1 MTNLSDLFPAGAGKQ
16 VSFTASGNVSA
27 AGKPVILNTNGT
39 VTQVAQ
45 TGDGQGAVSN
55 LTSSDQP
62 AACLAVYNASADRTL
77 LIYEEGNV
85 LKMRVAQVSGTSL
98 TLGTAVTISSGYP
111 YYTTACYVSDRGADG
126 IVICFYDSGSTTTK
140 LFNTSITAGT
150 NTVTKGTE
158 INPTGITT
166 AKGTLTPS
174 SSTNAFVWT
183 FTDNGNSYYG
193 TCFAFLIG
201 SSTTITE
208 GSKTVFYSGNASY
221 VASSYDTNAAKT
233 MIIHRTYSAPNAQ
246 FKAIV
251 GTEASF
257 SVSFGSAT
265 DLTTSA
271 SATGSSYVG
280 TVYDSTAQKHFMFY
294 LEQYVY
300 KGLVGTISGTS
311 VSVGTAADLNTQ
323 GSSSLNVAEY
333 PLLGY
338 DPDTN
343 KVIMWVR
350 SAQSTSTAN
359 YLVASEI
366 AVSGTSF
373 TQSGWVQIGSNSY
386 YVTQEPFNNVAYDTT
401 ADTFVMCVGYSSS
414 GADQT
419 DAFTYQFASTNLTS
433 TNFLGISD
441 AAISSAAS
449 GNITIKG
456 GIAATGLS
464 SLTPASDYYV
474 QDDGTITT
482 VSSSVKAGKALSA
495 TAINLEYQS

>member
-16 VSFTASGNVSA
+16 VSFTASGNVTSS
-27 AGKPVILNTNGT
+27 GKPVILNSDGT
-39 VTQVAQ
+39 VSQITQ
-45 TGDGQGAVSN
+45 TGDGQGTVSN
-55 LTSSDQP
+55 LASDVPASS
-62 AACLAVYNASADRTL
+62 LAVYNASADRTL
-77 LIYEEGNV
+77 LIYEESNV

-111 YYTTACYVSDRGADG
+111 YYTTACYVPSRGADG
-126 IVICFYDSGSTTTK
+126 IVICFYDGGSSTTK

-166 AKGTLTPS
+166 ASGKLTQS
-174 SSTNAFVWT
+174 SSSDSFVWT

-193 TCFAFLIG
+193 TCFAFMIN
-201 SSTTITE
+201 SSTSIAE

-271 SATGSSYVG
+271 SASGSSYVG

-294 LEQYVY
+294 VEQDVY
-300 KGLVGTISGTS
+300 YGVVGTISGTS
-311 VSVGTAADLNTQ
+311 VSVGTAANLNQ
-323 GSSSLNVAEY
+323 GDSASNSANY

-350 SAQSTSTAN
+350 SAQDLSTAN

-386 YVTQEPFNNVAYDTT
+386 YITQEPFNLVPYDTT

-414 GADQT
+414 GADQC

-441 AAISSAAS
+441 AAISDTAS
-449 GNITIKG
+449 GNITMKG

-474 QDDGTITT
+474 TNAGAIATSGD
-482 VSSSVKAGKALSA
+482 VKIGKALSA

>member
-16 VSFTASGNVSA
+16 VSFTASGNVASS
-27 AGKPVILNTNGT
+27 GKPVVLNSDGT
-39 VTQVAQ
+39 VSQITQ
-45 TGDGQGAVSN
+45 TGDGQGTVSN
-55 LTSSDQP
+55 LASGIPASS
-62 AACLAVYNASADRTL
+62 LSVYNASADRTL

-166 AKGTLTPS
+166 GKGTLTPS

-221 VASSYDTNAAKT
+221 NASSYDTNAAKT
-233 MIIHRTYSAPNAQ
+233 MIIYRTYSAPNAQ

-251 GTEASF
+251 GTESSF

-474 QDDGTITT
+474 TNAGAIATSGD
-482 VSSSVKAGKALSA
+482 VKIGKALSA

>member
-16 VSFTASGNVSA
+16 VSFTASGNVTSS
-27 AGKPVILNTNGT
+27 GKPVVLNSDGT
-39 VTQVAQ
+39 VSQITQ
-45 TGDGQGAVSN
+45 TGDGQGTVSN
-55 LTSSDQP
+55 LASDVPASS
-62 AACLAVYNASADRTL
+62 LAVYNASADRTL
-77 LIYEEGNV
+77 LIYEESNV

-111 YYTTACYVSDRGADG
+111 YYTTACYVPSRGADG
-126 IVICFYDSGSTTTK
+126 IVICFYDGGSSTTK

-166 AKGTLTPS
+166 ASGKLTQS
-174 SSTNAFVWT
+174 SSSDSFVWT

-193 TCFAFLIG
+193 TCFAFMIN
-201 SSTTITE
+201 SSTSIAE

-271 SATGSSYVG
+271 SASGSSYVG

-294 LEQYVY
+294 VEQDVY
-300 KGLVGTISGTS
+300 YGVVGTISGTS
-311 VSVGTAADLNTQ
+311 VSVGTAANLNQ
-323 GSSSLNVAEY
+323 GDSASNSANY

-350 SAQSTSTAN
+350 SAQDLSTAN

-386 YVTQEPFNNVAYDTT
+386 YITQEPFNLVPYDTT

-414 GADQT
+414 GADQC

-441 AAISSAAS
+441 AAISDTAS
-449 GNITIKG
+449 GNITMKG

-474 QDDGTITT
+474 TNAGAIATSGD
-482 VSSSVKAGKALSA
+482 VKIGKALSA

>member
-16 VSFTASGNVSA
+16 VSFTASGNVTSS
-27 AGKPVILNTNGT
+27 GKPVVLNSDGT
-39 VTQVAQ
+39 VSQITQ
-45 TGDGQGAVSN
+45 TGDGQGTVSN
-55 LTSSDQP
+55 LASDIPASS
-62 AACLAVYNASADRTL
+62 LAVYNASADRTL
-77 LIYEEGNV
+77 LIYEESNV

-111 YYTTACYVSDRGADG
+111 YYTTACYVPSRGADG
-126 IVICFYDSGSTTTK
+126 IVICFYDASSYTTK

-166 AKGTLTPS
+166 ANGKLTQS
-174 SSTNAFVWT
+174 SSSDSFVWT
-183 FTDNGNSYYG
+183 FTDHNNSYYG
-193 TCFAFLIG
+193 TCFAFEIN
-201 SSTTITE
+201 SSTTVTE
-208 GSKTVFYSGNASY
+208 GSKTVFYSGNATY

-246 FKAIV
+246 FKALV

-271 SATGSSYVG
+271 SASGSSYVG
-280 TVYDSTAQKHFMFY
+280 TVYDDTAQKHFMFY
-294 LEQYVY
+294 VEQDVY
-300 KGLVGTISGTS
+300 YGVVGTISGTS
-311 VSVGTAADLNTQ
+311 VSVGTAANLNQ
-323 GSSSLNVAEY
+323 GDSASNSANY

-350 SAQSTSTAN
+350 SAQDLSTAN

-386 YVTQEPFNNVAYDTT
+386 YITQSPFNLVPYDTT

-414 GADQT
+414 GADQC

-449 GNITIKG
+449 GNITMKG
-456 GIAATGLS
+456 GIASTGLS
-464 SLTPASDYYV
+464 SLTPGSDYYV

>member
-27 AGKPVILNTNGT
+27 AGKPVVLNSDGT
-39 VTQVAQ
+39 VSQITQ
-45 TGDGQGAVSN
+45 TGDGQGTVSN

-62 AACLAVYNASADRTL
+62 DACFAVYNASADRTL
-77 LIYEEGNV
+77 LIYEESGV

-98 TLGTAVTISSGYP
+98 TLGTAVTISSGTP
-111 YYTTACYVSDRGADG
+111 YYTTACYVSSRGADG
-126 IVICFYDSGSTTTK
+126 IVICFYDGGSTTTK
-140 LFNTSITAGT
+140 IFNTSITAGT

-158 INPTGITT
+158 LNPTGITT
-166 AKGTLTPS
+166 GKGLLTPS
-174 SSTNAFVWT
+174 SSSDSFIWT
-183 FTDNGNSYYG
+183 YDDNNNSSYG
-193 TCFAFLIG
+193 TCFAFMIN
-201 SSTTITE
+201 SPTTVIE
-208 GSKTVFYSGNASY
+208 GSKTVFNSADTGY
-221 VASSYDTNAAKT
+221 VASSYDTNAQKT
-233 MIIHRTYSAPNAQ
+233 MIIYRSYSAPNAQ

-257 SVSFGSAT
+257 VVSFGSAT
-265 DLTTSA
+265 NLTTSA

-294 LEQYVY
+294 LEQFVY
-300 KGLVGTISGTS
+300 KGLVGEISGTS
-311 VSVGTAADLNTQ
+311 VSVGTAANLNQ
-323 GSSSLNVAEY
+323 GDSVSNVGDY
-333 PLLGY
+333 PVLGY

-343 KVIMWVR
+343 KVLMWIR
-350 SAQSTSTAN
+350 SAQSLSTAN
-359 YLVASEI
+359 YLVVSEI

-373 TQSGWVQIGSNSY
+373 TQSGWTQIGSNSY
-386 YVTQEPFNNVAYDTT
+386 YLTPAPFNKVPYDTT

-414 GADQT
+414 GANQC

-433 TNFLGISD
+433 SNFLGISD

-474 QDDGTITT
+474 TNAGAIATSGD
-482 VSSSVKAGKALSA
+482 VKIGKALSA

>member
-1 MTNLSDLFPAGAGKQ
+1 MSTKLSDLFPAGAGKQ
-16 VSFTASGNVSA
+16 VSFTASGNVTSS
-27 AGKPVILNTNGT
+27 GKPVVLNSDGT
-39 VTQVAQ
+39 VSEVAQ
-45 TGDGQGAVSN
+45 TGDGQGTVSN
-55 LTSSDQP
+55 LASDIP
-62 AACLAVYNASADRTL
+62 ASCLAVYNASADRTL
-77 LIYEEGNV
+77 LIYEESLK

-98 TLGTAVTISSGYP
+98 TLGTAVTISVGYP
-111 YYTTACYVSDRGADG
+111 YYTTACYVPSRGADG
-126 IVICFYDSGSTTTK
+126 IVICFYDASSFTTK

-166 AKGTLTPS
+166 GSGKLTQS
-174 SSTNAFVWT
+174 SSTDSFVWT
-183 FTDNGNSYYG
+183 FTDHNNSYYG
-193 TCFAFLIG
+193 TCFAFMIN
-201 SSTTITE
+201 SSTSIAE

-257 SVSFGSAT
+257 VVSFGSAT
-265 DLTTSA
+265 DLTTAASA
-271 SATGSSYVG
+271 SGSNYVG
-280 TVYDSTAQKHFMFY
+280 TVYDSSAQKHFMFY
-294 LEQYVY
+294 VEQYVY

-311 VSVGTAADLNTQ
+311 VSVGTAADLNQ
-323 GSSSLNVAEY
+323 GDGASNVADY

-350 SAQSTSTAN
+350 SAQSLSTAN

-373 TQSGWVQIGSNSY
+373 TQSGWIQIGSNSY
-386 YVTQEPFNNVAYDTT
+386 YITPEPFNNVTYDTT

-414 GADQT
+414 GADQC

-474 QDDGTITT
+474 TNAGAIATSGD
-482 VSSSVKAGKALSA
+482 VKIGKALSA

>member
-16 VSFTASGNVSA
+16 VSFTASGNVTSS
-27 AGKPVILNTNGT
+27 GKPVILNSDGT
-39 VTQVAQ
+39 VSQITQ
-45 TGDGQGAVSN
+45 TGDGQGTVSN
-55 LTSSDQP
+55 LASDVPASS
-62 AACLAVYNASADRTL
+62 LAVYNASADRTL
-77 LIYEEGNV
+77 LIYEESNV

-111 YYTTACYVSDRGADG
+111 YYTTACYVPSRGADG
-126 IVICFYDSGSTTTK
+126 IVICFYDSGSSTTK

-166 AKGTLTPS
+166 ASGKLTQS
-174 SSTNAFVWT
+174 SSSNAFVWT
-183 FTDNGNSYYG
+183 FTDNNNSYYG
-193 TCFAFLIG
+193 TCFAFLIN
-201 SSTTITE
+201 SSTTIAE

-271 SATGSSYVG
+271 SASGSSYVG

-294 LEQYVY
+294 VEQDVY
-300 KGLVGTISGTS
+300 YGVVGTISGTS
-311 VSVGTAADLNTQ
+311 VSVGTAANLNQ
-323 GSSSLNVAEY
+323 GDSASNSANY

-350 SAQSTSTAN
+350 SAQDLSTAN

-386 YVTQEPFNNVAYDTT
+386 YITQEPFNLVPYDTT

-414 GADQT
+414 GADQC

-449 GNITIKG
+449 GNITMKG
-456 GIAATGLS
+456 GIASTGLS
-464 SLTPASDYYV
+464 SLTPGSDYYV
-474 QDDGTITT
+474 TNVGAIATSGD
-482 VSSSVKAGKALSA
+482 VKIGKALSA
-495 TAINLEYQS
+495 TAINLEYTS

>member
-1 MTNLSDLFPAGAGKQ
+1 MPNLSDLFPAGAGKQ
-16 VSFTASGNVSA
+16 VSFTASGNVTSS
-27 AGKPVILNTNGT
+27 GKPVVLNSDGT
-39 VTQVAQ
+39 VSQITQ
-45 TGDGQGAVSN
+45 TGDGQGTVSN
-55 LTSSDQP
+55 LASDIPASS
-62 AACLAVYNASADRTL
+62 LSVYNASADRTL
-77 LIYEEGNV
+77 LIYEESNV

-111 YYTTACYVSDRGADG
+111 YYTTACYVPSRGADG
-126 IVICFYDSGSTTTK
+126 IVICFYDGGSSTTK

-166 AKGTLTPS
+166 ASGKLTQS
-174 SSTNAFVWT
+174 SSSDSFVWT

-193 TCFAFLIG
+193 TCFAFMIN
-201 SSTTITE
+201 SSTSIAE

-271 SATGSSYVG
+271 SASGSSYVG

-294 LEQYVY
+294 VEQDVY
-300 KGLVGTISGTS
+300 YGVVGTISGTS
-311 VSVGTAADLNTQ
+311 VSVGTAANLNQ
-323 GSSSLNVAEY
+323 GDSASNSANY

-350 SAQSTSTAN
+350 SAQDLSTAN

-386 YVTQEPFNNVAYDTT
+386 YITQEPFNLVPYDTT

-414 GADQT
+414 GADQC

-441 AAISSAAS
+441 AAISDTAS
-449 GNITIKG
+449 GNITMKG

-474 QDDGTITT
+474 TNAGAIATSGD
-482 VSSSVKAGKALSA
+482 VKIGKALSA